1 MSERE
6 AFEAWA
12 FENGLQS
19 HTDQSL
25 DYPLGNVLWKCWQG
39 RAAIEAQRVPDG
51 LKDARDFLTAVVGA
65 FGPDG
70 DGTSFTAET
79 WDKIHESISV
89 LLAAAPPVAQPAS
102 QHVPEVHFGK
112 TMKPETLRSELQKKC
127 SAWGTYWRGPDAH
140 GVELTTEQAV
150 ELLQNALNV
159 EVEIKGEEP
168 EQAQLAEARKDAER
182 WKRLVN
188 ASELSFRLSGLPC

>member
-51 LKDARDFLTAVVGA
+51 FISDVIRSVAELEYTSIEGSPAVMQVTADELAG
-65 FGPDG
+65 
-70 DGTSFTAET
+70 
-79 WDKIHESISV
+79 ILSV
-89 LLAAAPPVAQPAS
+89 HLGGLSSAPPVAQPA
-102 QHVPEVHFGK
+102 ER
-112 TMKPETLRSELQKKC
+112 KPLSEEQIRE
-127 SAWGTYWRGPDAH
+127 AVTAAGMMFTHPDLNIARAIERAH
-140 GVELTTEQAV
+140 G
-150 ELLQNALNV
+150 
-159 EVEIKGEEP
+159 IG
-168 EQAQLAEARKDAER
+168 D
-182 WKRLVN
+182 
-188 ASELSFRLSGLPC
+188 

>member
-89 LLAAAPPVAQPAS
+89 LLAAAPPVAQPAERN
-102 QHVPEVHFGK
+102 QCDGC
-112 TMKPETLRSELQKKC
+112 R
-127 SAWGTYWRGPDAH
+127 RGLP
-140 GVELTTEQAV
+140 
-150 ELLQNALNV
+150 
-159 EVEIKGEEP
+159 IKGGLHTGP
-168 EQAQLAEARKDAER
+168 GMWDKMVCQAHKYGIGD
-182 WKRLVN
+182 
-188 ASELSFRLSGLPC
+188 

>member
-89 LLAAAPPVAQPAS
+89 LLAAAPPVAQRCPNCDDTGD
-102 QHVPEVHFGK
+102 VHTIDG
-112 TMKPETLRSELQKKC
+112 Q
-127 SAWGTYWRGPDAH
+127 WRGTCHCPAGQAINARQAQPAERKPLTTNEVIRLWHEDDVATRRPSAFEWYAAGILVAERAH
-140 GVELTTEQAV
+140 G
-150 ELLQNALNV
+150 
-159 EVEIKGEEP
+159 IG
-168 EQAQLAEARKDAER
+168 D
-182 WKRLVN
+182 
-188 ASELSFRLSGLPC
+188 